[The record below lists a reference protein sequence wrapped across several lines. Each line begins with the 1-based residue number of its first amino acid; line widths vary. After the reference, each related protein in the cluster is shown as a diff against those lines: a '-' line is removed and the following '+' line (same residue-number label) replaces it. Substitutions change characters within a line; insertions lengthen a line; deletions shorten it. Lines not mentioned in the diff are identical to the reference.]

1 MTQQEPK
8 TKEKKLKQ
16 IEVEDWFV
24 RNYRAMEAKK

>member
-1 MTQQEPK
+1 MTQTEPK
-8 TKEKKLKQ
+8 KEKKLKQ